1 LKMAV
6 KISHAD
12 TYVAKG
18 EMERDYLLRSCEVAA
33 DKVILGGQGIPAIWG
48 SLKAITQPRGD
59 WLVFFTEPYD
69 AMGWRSD
76 EVYRELLPKLL
87 GLVQSSGMKLV
98 FKLHPFESV
107 KGHRRILR
115 RYLPQQEASIGVIA
129 GPPSEQLWNNTRC
142 ALTVQS
148 TVALQC
154 ASLGIPVFLCHW
166 LRDLTSGYIE
176 QFSKFGVGH
185 LLESADE
192 LSRIPEQL
200 EEDARTLQIRPTL
213 WENMDPAKLQDLLF
227 RTASLPE
234 AIKA

>member
-1 LKMAV
+1 
-6 KISHAD
+6 
-12 TYVAKG
+12 
-18 EMERDYLLRSCEVAA
+18 MERDYLLRSCEVAP

-48 SLKAITQPRGD
+48 SLKATTQPRGD

-76 EVYRELLPKLL
+76 EVYRELLPKLWSL
-87 GLVQSSGMKLV
+87 AQRSGMKLV

-115 RYLPQQEASIGVIA
+115 KYLPQQEASIGVIA
-129 GPPSEQLWNNTRC
+129 GPPSEQLWNNTCC

-192 LSRIPEQL
+192 LSRIPRQL

-213 WENMDPAKLQDLLF
+213 WENMNPAQLQDLLF

>member
-1 LKMAV
+1 M
-6 KISHAD
+6 
-12 TYVAKG
+12 
-18 EMERDYLLRSCEVAA
+18 LR
-33 DKVILGGQGIPAIWG
+33 K
-48 SLKAITQPRGD
+48 
-59 WLVFFTEPYD
+59 
-69 AMGWRSD
+69 
-76 EVYRELLPKLL
+76 
-87 GLVQSSGMKLV
+87 
-98 FKLHPFESV
+98 
-107 KGHRRILR
+107 
-115 RYLPQQEASIGVIA
+115 YLPQQEASIGVIA
-129 GPPSEQLWNNTRC
+129 APPSEQLWNNTRY

-154 ASLGIPVFLCHW
+154 ASLGIPVFLCRW

-192 LSRIPEQL
+192 LSEIPRLL
-200 EEDARTLQIRPTL
+200 EEDARTVQIRPTL